1 MIMKTRKIFFNNI
14 GLKLTALLIALFV
27 WIQIT
32 GKERLY
38 VEQTLDIDVEY
49 VNVSDNIDVRLVR
62 PEKVKIKVRG
72 TSSELK
78 DVLSEHFKVR
88 IDLRG
93 IRESMRLNVFTEDYL
108 ITPEDAQVVS
118 IHPKMIEMKV
128 EEFMTKEVPV
138 RVQFINAYKK
148 NLKIKE
154 VHFRPQKIK
163 IFGYKSRIE
172 SINAISTLESID
184 RSKINETT
192 TIKLDLKKREEILK
206 FEDVESVEVTIVVE
220 RHDQR
225 K

>member
-1 MIMKTRKIFFNNI
+1 MTMKIRKILFNNI
-14 GLKLTALLIALFV
+14 GLKLTALLISLFV

-49 VNVSDNIDVRLVR
+49 VNVSENIDVRLVR

-72 TSSELK
+72 TSSEMK
-78 DVLSEHFKVR
+78 EVLSDQFKVR
-88 IDLRG
+88 IDLKG

-108 ITPEDAQVVS
+108 ITPEDAKVVS

-128 EEFMTKEVPV
+128 EEFMTKEVPI
-138 RVQFINAYKK
+138 RVQFINSYNQ
-148 NLKIKE
+148 NLKVKE
-154 VHFRPQKIK
+154 VHFHPQKVK
-163 IFGYKSRIE
+163 IFGYKSRIQ
-172 SINAISTLESID
+172 SINTISTLEPVD
-184 RSKINETT
+184 RSRISETT
-192 TIKLDLKKREEILK
+192 TVKLDLKKREEILK